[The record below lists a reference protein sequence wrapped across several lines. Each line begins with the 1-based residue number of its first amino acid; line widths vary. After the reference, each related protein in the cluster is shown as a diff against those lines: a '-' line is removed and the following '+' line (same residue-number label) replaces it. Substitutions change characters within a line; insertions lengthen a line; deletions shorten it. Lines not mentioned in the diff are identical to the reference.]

1 MFKER
6 DENCPYKTG
15 VKATFAGGMKNLT
28 TLLTVTISFALPSTN
43 RGSKR

>member
-1 MFKER
+1 MFKEW
-6 DENCPYKTG
+6 DEDCPRKTG